1 MSECTQYE
9 VSKIISELKNGK
21 SSDIPIT
28 VIKKTSDI
36 ISPILAM
43 HFNNL
48 MSIGKFPDELKLGKI
63 TPIYKK
69 DNEELLEN
77 YKPVST
83 LPIFGKIFE
92 KVIYDRLY
100 NYFVSQGAL
109 YDRQFGFC
117 KNHSTSHAL
126 NVSIDH
132 IKTAISNGDHVLG
145 IFIDLSKAFDT
156 IDHNILLSKLMK
168 YGVRGQSLSLISSY
182 LANRSQCVSILGEK
196 SDELPVVFGVPQG
209 SCLGPLLFLI
219 YINDLGLSLQNHNE
233 IILFADDTNIFV
245 KAKSLKLA
253 YQAANE
259 LLSQINDYMVCNKL
273 HINLEKSC
281 YMHFKKYIPISS
293 RVDSLSN
300 DMTYNIHINNSE
312 LKKVTHTKFLGVII
326 DENLTWEQHIK
337 ALSKKLASCTGSL
350 NRIIQFLPK
359 NMHKELY
366 YTLFES
372 YLAYGVTVWG
382 KASKS
387 KLRLLFK
394 AQKKAI
400 RVVFGNKEQFLDKF
414 RTCAKARPYPDQKLG
429 QEFFNKEH
437 TKPLFIA
444 NHILTLQNLNF
455 YHTCSEIFKIF
466 KYRNPISIFEKFKF
480 SARRSKNLFI
490 TTPHPSNLY
499 IYHASVAWNFARTL
513 MTVKDTSTSI
523 STFKEKLK
531 KHLLFKQALGDDS
544 NWIETNFVN

>member
-1 MSECTQYE
+1 
-9 VSKIISELKNGK
+9 
-21 SSDIPIT
+21 
-28 VIKKTSDI
+28 
-36 ISPILAM
+36 
-43 HFNNL
+43 
-48 MSIGKFPDELKLGKI
+48 
-63 TPIYKK
+63 
-69 DNEELLEN
+69 
-77 YKPVST
+77 
-83 LPIFGKIFE
+83 
-92 KVIYDRLY
+92 
-100 NYFVSQGAL
+100 
-109 YDRQFGFC
+109 
-117 KNHSTSHAL
+117 
-126 NVSIDH
+126 
-132 IKTAISNGDHVLG
+132 
-145 IFIDLSKAFDT
+145 
-156 IDHNILLSKLMK
+156 MK

-219 YINDLGLSLQNHNE
+219 YISDLGLSLQNHNE
-233 IILFADDTNIFV
+233 IILFADDT

-300 DMTYNIHINNSE
+300 DMTYNIHINISE

-350 NRIIQFLPK
+350 TRIIQFLSK

-387 KLRLLFK
+387 KFRLLFK
-394 AQKKAI
+394 VQKKAI
-400 RVVFGNKEQFLDKF
+400 RVVFGN
-414 RTCAKARPYPDQKLG
+414 
-429 QEFFNKEH
+429 
-437 TKPLFIA
+437 
-444 NHILTLQNLNF
+444 NF
-455 YHTCSEIFKIF
+455 
-466 KYRNPISIFEKFKF
+466 
-480 SARRSKNLFI
+480 
-490 TTPHPSNLY
+490 
-499 IYHASVAWNFARTL
+499 
-513 MTVKDTSTSI
+513 
-523 STFKEKLK
+523 
-531 KHLLFKQALGDDS
+531 
-544 NWIETNFVN
+544 

>member
-1 MSECTQYE
+1 MNEGNFPN
-9 VSKIISELKNGK
+9 ELK
-21 SSDIPIT
+21 T
-28 VIKKTSDI
+28 
-36 ISPILAM
+36 
-43 HFNNL
+43 
-48 MSIGKFPDELKLGKI
+48 GKI
-63 TPIYKK
+63 SPIYKK
-69 DNEELLEN
+69 DNEDLLEN
-77 YKPVST
+77 YRPVST
-83 LPIFGKIFE
+83 LAIFGKIFE
-92 KVIYDRLY
+92 KIIFSRLY
-100 NYFVSQGAL
+100 SFMTSQKIL
-109 YDRQFGFC
+109 YENQFGFR
-117 KNHSTSHAL
+117 KQHSTNHAI
-126 NVSIDH
+126 NYSVTH
-132 IKTAISNGDHVLG
+132 IKKLTREKNHVLG
-145 IFIDLSKAFDT
+145 IFIDLRKAFDT
-156 IDHNILLSKLMK
+156 ISHEKLL
-168 YGVRGQSLSLISSY
+168 
-182 LANRSQCVSILGEK
+182 
-196 SDELPVVFGVPQG
+196 
-209 SCLGPLLFLI
+209 
-219 YINDLGLSLQNHNE
+219 
-233 IILFADDTNIFV
+233 
-245 KAKSLKLA
+245 
-253 YQAANE
+253 
-259 LLSQINDYMVCNKL
+259 
-273 HINLEKSC
+273 
-281 YMHFKKYIPISS
+281 
-293 RVDSLSN
+293 
-300 DMTYNIHINNSE
+300 
-312 LKKVTHTKFLGVII
+312 
-326 DENLTWEQHIK
+326 IK

-350 NRIIQFLPK
+350 NRIIKFLPK

-372 YLAYGVTVWG
+372 YLAYGVTVWR

-400 RVVFGNKEQFLDKF
+400 RVVFGYKEQFLDKF

-480 SARRSKNLFI
+480 SARGSKNLFI

-531 KHLLFKQALGDDS
+531 KHLLCKQALGDGS

>member
-1 MSECTQYE
+1 MTDSL
-9 VSKIISELKNGK
+9 VF
-21 SSDIPIT
+21 
-28 VIKKTSDI
+28 
-36 ISPILAM
+36 A
-43 HFNNL
+43 
-48 MSIGKFPDELKLGKI
+48 KI
-63 TPIYKK
+63 TLQVTPSMF
-69 DNEELLEN
+69 LLTIL
-77 YKPVST
+77 K
-83 LPIFGKIFE
+83 
-92 KVIYDRLY
+92 
-100 NYFVSQGAL
+100 
-109 YDRQFGFC
+109 
-117 KNHSTSHAL
+117 
-126 NVSIDH
+126 
-132 IKTAISNGDHVLG
+132 AISNGDHVLG

-168 YGVRGQSLSLISSY
+168 YGVRGQLLSLISSY

-196 SDELPVVFGVPQG
+196 SDELPVVFGVPKG
-209 SCLGPLLFLI
+209 SCLSPLLFLI

-312 LKKVTHTKFLGVII
+312 LKKVTHTKFFGVII

-337 ALSKKLASCTGSL
+337 ALSKKLAICTGSL

-414 RTCAKARPYPDQKLG
+414 RTCAKARPYL
-429 QEFFNKEH
+429 
-437 TKPLFIA
+437 TFITHA
-444 NHILTLQNLNF
+444 VKYSKFSNIGIQYQFSKNLNF
-455 YHTCSEIFKIF
+455 QRILKSFHDYPTSL
-466 KYRNPISIFEKFKF
+466 KFVYLPCQCGLEL
-480 SARRSKNLFI
+480 R
-490 TTPHPSNLY
+490 
-499 IYHASVAWNFARTL
+499 
-513 MTVKDTSTSI
+513 
-523 STFKEKLK
+523 
-531 KHLLFKQALGDDS
+531 
-544 NWIETNFVN
+544 

>member
-1 MSECTQYE
+1 MRAQ
-9 VSKIISELKNGK
+9 
-21 SSDIPIT
+21 
-28 VIKKTSDI
+28 
-36 ISPILAM
+36 
-43 HFNNL
+43 
-48 MSIGKFPDELKLGKI
+48 FPDFRLVLVLWNLFW
-63 TPIYKK
+63 PI
-69 DNEELLEN
+69 
-77 YKPVST
+77 
-83 LPIFGKIFE
+83 
-92 KVIYDRLY
+92 
-100 NYFVSQGAL
+100 
-109 YDRQFGFC
+109 
-117 KNHSTSHAL
+117 
-126 NVSIDH
+126 
-132 IKTAISNGDHVLG
+132 
-145 IFIDLSKAFDT
+145 
-156 IDHNILLSKLMK
+156 
-168 YGVRGQSLSLISSY
+168 
-182 LANRSQCVSILGEK
+182 
-196 SDELPVVFGVPQG
+196 
-209 SCLGPLLFLI
+209 
-219 YINDLGLSLQNHNE
+219 
-233 IILFADDTNIFV
+233 
-245 KAKSLKLA
+245 
-253 YQAANE
+253 
-259 LLSQINDYMVCNKL
+259 
-273 HINLEKSC
+273 
-281 YMHFKKYIPISS
+281 
-293 RVDSLSN
+293 
-300 DMTYNIHINNSE
+300 
-312 LKKVTHTKFLGVII
+312 KVTHTKFLGVII

-480 SARRSKNLFI
+480 SARGSKNLFI

-531 KHLLFKQALGDDS
+531 KHLLCKQALGMVV
-544 NWIETNFVN
+544 IGLKQIL